1 MKLADLLIP
10 EDKANHVSDGAVI
23 YMIVA
28 GILKVLRV
36 PGYREIALL
45 VALVVGVL
53 KEVWDGRQAKK
64 ARAVGLTP
72 MHEADP
78 FDAAATFA
86 GALAVYAAGD
96 L

>member
-10 EDKANHVSDGAVI
+10 EDKANHIIDGAVV
-23 YMIVA
+23 YLVVA
-28 GILKVLRV
+28 GLGKLFFV

-45 VALVVGVL
+45 VAFVVGVL

-86 GALAVYAAGD
+86 GALAMYAAGD